1 MIKETLL
8 IEIGTEELPPRALN
22 NLSEAFRSGI
32 EAELKAKKLAFSGIE
47 AFATPRRLALLISDL
62 QSEQEDYI
70 NERRGPAKQA
80 AIKEGKP
87 TPALL
92 GFARSCGVDVEQLT
106 LLETDK
112 GAWYTYKEEVKG
124 EALAALLPAMI
135 EKALKGLPIPKRMR
149 WADHD
154 FEFVRPVRWLTVVYG
169 TDIIDIEI
177 FGIKASNVSRGHRF
191 HTTQP
196 ITITNAK
203 DYEHIM
209 EKEGHII
216 PNFHKRKAMIEEQI
230 NTVTEGIGAPIVNAG
245 LLDEVT
251 ALVEFPNAMIG
262 QFESHFLDV
271 PQEALIIAM
280 EDHQRYFPIV
290 DSQGKLVDQFC
301 FVSNIISGE
310 PEAVTSGNER
320 VIRPRFADAEFFW
333 NEDKKKPL
341 EAYLADLENVVFQ
354 TKLGSQA
361 DKIRRVATL
370 SEAIAT
376 KIGADSTLVARA
388 ARLNKADL
396 ISDMVQEFPELQ
408 GTMARYYA
416 KAQEEDNIVAAS
428 LEQVYWPRFAG
439 DKLPESKEALAL
451 GLAERL
457 DTIVGIFSIGEIPTG
472 SRDPYGLRRNALA
485 VLRMLIEEKLDLDL
499 LDLIKISAATMPAEI
514 DAEKSVATIFTYIF
528 DRLRA
533 YSADLGVSSDVFAS
547 ISELKL
553 TNPLDIYHRLLAV
566 AKFKALPEA
575 GTLIETNKRI
585 HNILENNRQALD
597 TASLTISESLLEN
610 DSEKVL
616 YQASQSLKEEIK
628 TLSAADDYQGIL
640 QALSNLAMP
649 LANFFTDTM
658 VMTEDLAVRHNRIAL
673 LTEIRDYF
681 ETVAD
686 ISKLQLA

>member
-22 NLSEAFRSGI
+22 NLSNAFKAGI
-32 EAELKAKKLAFSGIE
+32 EAELKAKKLEFSEIE
-47 AFATPRRLALLISDL
+47 AYATPRRLAVVISDL
-62 QSEQEDYI
+62 QSEQDDYS
-70 NERRGPAKQA
+70 NERRGPALQA
-80 AIKEGKP
+80 AMKDGEP

-92 GFARSCGVDVEQLT
+92 GFARSCGVSVEQLS
-106 LLETDK
+106 LLETEK
-112 GAWYTYKEEVKG
+112 GAWYTFKEEVKG
-124 EALAALLPAMI
+124 ESLASLLPAMI

-154 FEFVRPVRWLTVVYG
+154 FEFVRPVRWLAVVYG
-169 TDIIDIEI
+169 DQILDIEI

-191 HTTQP
+191 HTKAP
-196 ITITNAK
+196 VTITHAK
-203 DYEHIM
+203 DYETIM
-209 EKEGHII
+209 EREGHII
-216 PNFHKRKAMIEEQI
+216 PSFYKRKAMIEEQI
-230 NTVTEGIGAPIVNAG
+230 NAATKGIGAPIINAG

-251 ALVEFPNAMIG
+251 ALVEYPKAMIG

-290 DSQGKLVDQFC
+290 DEHGKLVDKFC
-301 FVSNIISGE
+301 FVSNIVSEE
-310 PEAVTSGNER
+310 PEAVISGNER

-341 EAYLADLENVVFQ
+341 SDYLADLENVVFQ

-370 SEAIAT
+370 SEAIAAE
-376 KIGADSTLVARA
+376 IGADTTLVSRA

-416 KAQEEDNIVAAS
+416 LNQNEDPIVADS

-439 DKLPESKEALAL
+439 DRLPESKEALAL

-485 VLRMLIEEKLDLDL
+485 VLRMLIEAELNLDL
-499 LDLIKISAATMPAEI
+499 LKLIKISADTMPAEI
-514 DAEKSVATIFTYIF
+514 EAEKSVDTIFTYIF

-533 YSADLGVSSDVFAS
+533 YSSDLGVSSDVFAS

-585 HNILENNRQALD
+585 HNILENNKSEAALP
-597 TASLTISESLLEN
+597 AVSASLLEN
-610 DSEKVL
+610 DSEKAL
-616 YQASQSLKEEIK
+616 YNASQALKEEIGK
-628 TLSAADDYQGIL
+628 LSAARDYQAIL
-640 QALSNLAMP
+640 QALSNLATP
-649 LANFFTDTM
+649 LANFFADTM
-658 VMTEDLAVRHNRIAL
+658 VMTDDLQVRQNRIAL

-686 ISKLQLA
+686 ISKLQL

>member
-8 IEIGTEELPPRALN
+8 IELGTEELPPRALN
-22 NLSEAFRSGI
+22 NLSDAFKAGI
-32 EAELKAKKLAFSGIE
+32 ESELKAKKLQYSEIK
-47 AFATPRRLALLISDL
+47 AFATPRRLALVISDL
-62 QSEQEDYI
+62 QSEQEDYT
-70 NERRGPAKQA
+70 NERRGPALQA
-80 AIKEGKP
+80 AMKDGAP
-87 TPALL
+87 SPALL
-92 GFARSCGVDVEQLT
+92 GFARSCGVDVEQLV
-106 LLETDK
+106 LLETEK

-124 EALAALLPAMI
+124 DTLESLLPAMI

-154 FEFVRPVRWLTVVYG
+154 FEFVRPVRWLAVVYG
-169 TDIIDIEI
+169 DKVLNTEI
-177 FGIKASNVSRGHRF
+177 FGIKAGNQSRGHRF
-191 HTTQP
+191 HTSSP
-196 ITITNAK
+196 VTITRAA
-203 DYEHIM
+203 DYEAIM
-209 EKEGHII
+209 TEQGHII
-216 PNFHKRKAMIEEQI
+216 PDFAKRKAMIEEQI
-230 NTVTEGIGAPIVNAG
+230 KAVTENVGNPIVNAG

-251 ALVEFPNAMIG
+251 ALVEYPNAMIG
-262 QFESHFLDV
+262 SFESHFLDV

-290 DSQGKLVDQFC
+290 DANGTLIDKFC
-301 FVSNIISGE
+301 FISNIISAE
-310 PEAVTSGNER
+310 PTAVISGNER

-341 EAYLADLENVVFQ
+341 ESYLTALENVVFQ

-361 DKIRRVATL
+361 DKINRVKTL
-370 SEAIAT
+370 AEAIA
-376 KIGADSTLVARA
+376 KEINADSEIVSRA

-416 KAQEEDNIVAAS
+416 NFQGENAIVADS

-439 DKLPESKEALAL
+439 DKLPETKEAQAL

-485 VLRMLIEEKLDLDL
+485 VLRILIEEKLNLDL
-499 LDLIKISAATMPAEI
+499 LKLIEISASTMPASI
-514 DAEKSVATIFTYIF
+514 DANKSVATIFTYIF

-533 YSADLGVSSDVFAS
+533 YSSDLGVSSDVFAS

-566 AKFKALPEA
+566 SSFKALAEA

-585 HNILENNRQALD
+585 HNILNNNKGEVVAVEVK
-597 TASLTISESLLEN
+597 ESLLEN
-610 DSEKVL
+610 DSEKALFTASRELQGKIAGLVAEKD
-616 YQASQSLKEEIK
+616 YQA
-628 TLSAADDYQGIL
+628 IL
-640 QALSNLAMP
+640 VALTNLAAP
-649 LANFFTDTM
+649 LAAFFTDTM
-658 VMTEDLAVRHNRIAL
+658 VMADNLEVRHNRIAL

-686 ISKLQLA
+686 ISKLQL

>member
-8 IEIGTEELPPRALN
+8 IELGTEELPPRALN
-22 NLSEAFRSGI
+22 NLSDAFKAGI
-32 EAELKAKKLAFSGIE
+32 ESELKAKKLQYSEIK
-47 AFATPRRLALLISDL
+47 AFATPRRLALVISDL
-62 QSEQEDYI
+62 QSEQEDYT
-70 NERRGPAKQA
+70 NERRGPALQA
-80 AIKEGKP
+80 AMKDGAP
-87 TPALL
+87 SPALL
-92 GFARSCGVDVEQLT
+92 GFARSCGVDVEQLV
-106 LLETDK
+106 LLETEK

-124 EALAALLPAMI
+124 DTLESLLPAMI

-154 FEFVRPVRWLTVVYG
+154 FEFVRPVRWLAVVYG
-169 TDIIDIEI
+169 DKVLNTEI
-177 FGIKASNVSRGHRF
+177 FGIKAGNQSRGHRF
-191 HTTQP
+191 HTSSP
-196 ITITNAK
+196 VTITRAA
-203 DYEHIM
+203 DYEAIM
-209 EKEGHII
+209 TEQGHII
-216 PNFHKRKAMIEEQI
+216 PDFAKRKAMIEAQI
-230 NTVTEGIGAPIVNAG
+230 KTVTENVGNPIVSAG

-251 ALVEFPNAMIG
+251 ALVEYPNAMIG
-262 QFESHFLDV
+262 SFESHFLDV

-290 DSQGKLVDQFC
+290 DANGTLIDKFC
-301 FVSNIISGE
+301 FISNIISAE
-310 PEAVTSGNER
+310 PTAVISGNER

-341 EAYLADLENVVFQ
+341 ESYLTSLENVVFQ

-361 DKIRRVATL
+361 DKINRVKTLAT
-370 SEAIAT
+370 AIA
-376 KIGADSTLVARA
+376 KEINADSEIVARA

-416 KAQEEDNIVAAS
+416 NFQGENAIVADS

-439 DKLPESKEALAL
+439 DKLPETKEAQAL

-485 VLRMLIEEKLDLDL
+485 VLRILIEEKLNLDL
-499 LDLIKISAATMPAEI
+499 LKLIEISANTMPASI
-514 DAEKSVATIFTYIF
+514 DANKSVATIFTYIF

-533 YSADLGVSSDVFAS
+533 YSSDLGVSSDVFAS

-566 AKFKALPEA
+566 SSFKALAEA

-585 HNILENNRQALD
+585 HNILNNNKGEVVAVEVK
-597 TASLTISESLLEN
+597 ESLLEN
-610 DSEKVL
+610 DSEKALFTASRELQGKIAGLVAEKD
-616 YQASQSLKEEIK
+616 YQA
-628 TLSAADDYQGIL
+628 IL
-640 QALSNLAMP
+640 VALTNLAAP
-649 LANFFTDTM
+649 LAAFFTDTM
-658 VMTEDLAVRHNRIAL
+658 VMADNLEVRHNRIAL

-686 ISKLQLA
+686 ISKLQL

>member
-22 NLSEAFRSGI
+22 NLSEAFKKGI
-32 EAELKAKKLAFSGIE
+32 ESELKAKKLEFSGIQ

-62 QSEQEDYI
+62 QSEQADYSS
-70 NERRGPAKQA
+70 ERRGPAATA
-80 AIKEGKP
+80 AMKDGAP

-92 GFARSCGVDVEQLT
+92 GFARSCGVTVEDLT

-112 GAWYTYKEEVKG
+112 GAWYTFKEEVKG
-124 EALAALLPAMI
+124 ESLESLLPAMI

-149 WADHD
+149 WASHD
-154 FEFVRPVRWLTVVYG
+154 FEFVRPVRWIAIVYG
-169 TDIIDIEI
+169 DKVLNTEI
-177 FGIKASNVSRGHRF
+177 FGIKAGNESRGHRF
-191 HTTQP
+191 HTTAP
-196 ITITNAK
+196 IQITHAK
-203 DYEHIM
+203 DYEAIM
-209 EKEGHII
+209 TEQGHIV
-216 PNFHKRKAMIEEQI
+216 PDFAKRKAMIEAQI
-230 NTVTEGIGAPIVNAG
+230 KTVTENVGTPIVNEG

-251 ALVEFPNAMIG
+251 ALVEYPNAMIG
-262 QFESHFLDV
+262 GFESHFLNV

-290 DSQGKLVDQFC
+290 DANGKLLDKFC
-301 FVSNIISGE
+301 FISNIISE
-310 PEAVTSGNER
+310 DPAAVIEGNER

-333 NEDKKKPL
+333 NEDREKPL
-341 EAYLADLENVVFQ
+341 EDYLANLENVVFQ

-361 DKIRRVATL
+361 DKINRAKTL
-370 SEAIAT
+370 AEAIA
-376 KIGADSTLVARA
+376 KDINADEALVSRA

-416 KAQEEDNIVAAS
+416 NAQGENPIVADS

-439 DKLPESKEALAL
+439 DQLPVTKEAQAL

-485 VLRMLIEEKLDLDL
+485 VLRILIEEKLNLDL
-499 LDLIKISAATMPAEI
+499 LKLIEISANTMPASVE
-514 DAEKSVATIFTYIF
+514 AEKSIATIFTYIF

-533 YSADLGVSSDVFAS
+533 YSADLGVSNDVFAS

-566 AKFKALPEA
+566 AAFKALPA
-575 GTLIETNKRI
+575 ASSLVETNKRI
-585 HNILENNRQALD
+585 QNILSNNKDEVAAESVQ
-597 TASLTISESLLEN
+597 ESLLEN
-610 DSEKVL
+610 DSEKAL
-616 YQASQSLKEEIK
+616 FAATRE
-628 TLSAADDYQGIL
+628 LSGQIEGLVAAKDYAAIL
-640 QALSNLAMP
+640 TALSNLADP
-649 LANFFTDTM
+649 LAKFFEDTM
-658 VMTEDLAVRHNRIAL
+658 VMADDLEVRRNRIAL
-673 LTEIRDYF
+673 LTEIRNDF

-686 ISKLQLA
+686 ISKLQL

>member
-8 IEIGTEELPPRALN
+8 IELGTEELPPRALN
-22 NLSEAFRSGI
+22 NLSDAFKAGI
-32 EAELKAKKLAFSGIE
+32 ESELKAKKLQYSEIK
-47 AFATPRRLALLISDL
+47 AFATPRRLALVISDL
-62 QSEQEDYI
+62 QSEQEDYT
-70 NERRGPAKQA
+70 NERRGPALQA
-80 AIKEGKP
+80 AMKDGAP
-87 TPALL
+87 SPALL
-92 GFARSCGVDVEQLT
+92 GFARSCGVDVEQLV
-106 LLETDK
+106 LLETEK

-124 EALAALLPAMI
+124 DTLESLLPAMI

-154 FEFVRPVRWLTVVYG
+154 FEFVRPVRWLAVVYG
-169 TDIIDIEI
+169 DKVLNTEI
-177 FGIKASNVSRGHRF
+177 FGIKAGNQSRGHRF
-191 HTTQP
+191 HTSSP
-196 ITITNAK
+196 VTITRAA
-203 DYEHIM
+203 DYEAIM
-209 EKEGHII
+209 TEQGHII
-216 PNFHKRKAMIEEQI
+216 PDFAKRKAMIEAQI
-230 NTVTEGIGAPIVNAG
+230 KAVTENVGNPIVNAG

-251 ALVEFPNAMIG
+251 ALVEYPNAMIG
-262 QFESHFLDV
+262 SFESHFLDV

-290 DSQGKLVDQFC
+290 DANGTLIDKFC
-301 FVSNIISGE
+301 FISNIISAE
-310 PEAVTSGNER
+310 PTAVISGNER

-341 EAYLADLENVVFQ
+341 ESYLTALENVVFQ

-361 DKIRRVATL
+361 DKINRVKTLAT
-370 SEAIAT
+370 AIA
-376 KIGADSTLVARA
+376 KEINADSEIVARA

-416 KAQEEDNIVAAS
+416 NFQGENAIVADS

-439 DKLPESKEALAL
+439 DKLPETKEAQAL

-485 VLRMLIEEKLDLDL
+485 VLRILIEEKLNLDL
-499 LDLIKISAATMPAEI
+499 LKLIEISASTMPASI
-514 DAEKSVATIFTYIF
+514 DANKSVATIFTYIF

-533 YSADLGVSSDVFAS
+533 YSSDLGVSSDVFAS

-566 AKFKALPEA
+566 SSFKALAEA

-585 HNILENNRQALD
+585 HNILNNNKGEVVAVEVK
-597 TASLTISESLLEN
+597 ESLLEN
-610 DSEKVL
+610 DSEKALFTASRELQGKIAGLVAEKD
-616 YQASQSLKEEIK
+616 YQA
-628 TLSAADDYQGIL
+628 IL
-640 QALSNLAMP
+640 VALTNLAAP
-649 LANFFTDTM
+649 LAAFFTDTM
-658 VMTEDLAVRHNRIAL
+658 VMADNLEVRHNRIAL

-686 ISKLQLA
+686 ISKLQL

>member
-8 IEIGTEELPPRALN
+8 IELGTEELPPRALN
-22 NLSEAFRSGI
+22 NLSDAFKAGI
-32 EAELKAKKLAFSGIE
+32 ESELKAKKLQYSEIK
-47 AFATPRRLALLISDL
+47 AFATPRRLALVISDL
-62 QSEQEDYI
+62 QSEQEDYT
-70 NERRGPAKQA
+70 NERRGPALQA
-80 AIKEGKP
+80 AMKDGAP
-87 TPALL
+87 SPALL
-92 GFARSCGVDVEQLT
+92 GFARSCGVDVEQLV
-106 LLETDK
+106 LLETEK

-124 EALAALLPAMI
+124 DTLESLLPAMI

-154 FEFVRPVRWLTVVYG
+154 FEFVRPVRWLAVVYG
-169 TDIIDIEI
+169 DKVLNTEI
-177 FGIKASNVSRGHRF
+177 FGIKAGNQSRGHRF
-191 HTTQP
+191 HTSSP
-196 ITITNAK
+196 VTITHAA
-203 DYEHIM
+203 DYEAIM
-209 EKEGHII
+209 TEQGHII
-216 PNFHKRKAMIEEQI
+216 PDFAKRKAMIEAQI
-230 NTVTEGIGAPIVNAG
+230 KAVTENVGNPIVNAG

-251 ALVEFPNAMIG
+251 ALVEYPNAMIG
-262 QFESHFLDV
+262 SFESHFLDV

-290 DSQGKLVDQFC
+290 DANGTLIDKFC
-301 FVSNIISGE
+301 FISNIISAE

-341 EAYLADLENVVFQ
+341 ESYLTSLENVVFQ

-361 DKIRRVATL
+361 DKINRVKTL
-370 SEAIAT
+370 AEAIA
-376 KIGADSTLVARA
+376 KEINADSEIVSRA

-416 KAQEEDNIVAAS
+416 NFQGENAIVADS

-439 DKLPESKEALAL
+439 DKLPETKEAQAL

-485 VLRMLIEEKLDLDL
+485 VLRILIEEKLNLDL
-499 LDLIKISAATMPAEI
+499 LKLIEISASTMPASI
-514 DAEKSVATIFTYIF
+514 DANKSVATIFTYIF

-533 YSADLGVSSDVFAS
+533 YSSDLGVSSDVFAS

-566 AKFKALPEA
+566 SSFKALAEA

-585 HNILENNRQALD
+585 HNILNNNKGEVVAVEVK
-597 TASLTISESLLEN
+597 ESLLEN
-610 DSEKVL
+610 DSEKALFTASRELQGKIAGLVAEKD
-616 YQASQSLKEEIK
+616 YQA
-628 TLSAADDYQGIL
+628 IL
-640 QALSNLAMP
+640 VALTNLAAP
-649 LANFFTDTM
+649 LAAFFTDTM
-658 VMTEDLAVRHNRIAL
+658 VMADNLEVRHNRIAL

-686 ISKLQLA
+686 ISKLQL

>member
-8 IEIGTEELPPRALN
+8 IELGTEELPPRALN
-22 NLSEAFRSGI
+22 NLSDAFKAGI
-32 EAELKAKKLAFSGIE
+32 ESELKAKKLQYSEIK
-47 AFATPRRLALLISDL
+47 AFATPRRLALVISDL
-62 QSEQEDYI
+62 QSEQEDYT
-70 NERRGPAKQA
+70 NERRGPALQA
-80 AIKEGKP
+80 AMKDGAP
-87 TPALL
+87 SPALL
-92 GFARSCGVDVEQLT
+92 GFARSCGVDVEQLV
-106 LLETDK
+106 LLETEK

-124 EALAALLPAMI
+124 DTLESLLPAMI

-154 FEFVRPVRWLTVVYG
+154 FEFVRPVRWLAVVYG
-169 TDIIDIEI
+169 DKVLNTEI
-177 FGIKASNVSRGHRF
+177 FGIKAGNQSRGHRF
-191 HTTQP
+191 HTSSP
-196 ITITNAK
+196 VTITRAA
-203 DYEHIM
+203 DYEVIM
-209 EKEGHII
+209 TEQGHII
-216 PNFHKRKAMIEEQI
+216 PDFAKRKAMIEAQI
-230 NTVTEGIGAPIVNAG
+230 KAVTENVGNPIVNAG

-251 ALVEFPNAMIG
+251 ALVEYPNAMIG
-262 QFESHFLDV
+262 SFESHFLDV

-290 DSQGKLVDQFC
+290 DANGTLIDKFC
-301 FVSNIISGE
+301 FISNIISAE
-310 PEAVTSGNER
+310 PTAVISGNER

-341 EAYLADLENVVFQ
+341 ESYLTALENVVFQ

-361 DKIRRVATL
+361 DKINRVKTL
-370 SEAIAT
+370 AEAIA
-376 KIGADSTLVARA
+376 KEINADSEIVSRA

-416 KAQEEDNIVAAS
+416 NFQGENAIVADS

-439 DKLPESKEALAL
+439 DKLPETKEAQAL

-485 VLRMLIEEKLDLDL
+485 VLRILIEEKLNLDL
-499 LDLIKISAATMPAEI
+499 LKLIEISASTMPASI
-514 DAEKSVATIFTYIF
+514 DANKSVATIFTYIF

-533 YSADLGVSSDVFAS
+533 YSSDLGVSSDVFAS

-566 AKFKALPEA
+566 SSFKALAEA

-585 HNILENNRQALD
+585 HNILNNNKGEVVAVEVK
-597 TASLTISESLLEN
+597 ESLLEN
-610 DSEKVL
+610 DSEKALFTASRELQGKIAGLVAEKD
-616 YQASQSLKEEIK
+616 YQA
-628 TLSAADDYQGIL
+628 IL
-640 QALSNLAMP
+640 VALTNLAAP
-649 LANFFTDTM
+649 LAAFFTDTM
-658 VMTEDLAVRHNRIAL
+658 VMADNLEVRHNRIAL

-686 ISKLQLA
+686 ISKLQL

>member
-22 NLSEAFRSGI
+22 NLSNAFKEGI
-32 EAELKAKKLAFSGIE
+32 AAELKAKKLGFSEIK
-47 AFATPRRLALLISDL
+47 AYATPRRLALVISDL
-62 QSEQEDYI
+62 DSEQADYVS
-70 NERRGPAKQA
+70 ERRGPAVQA
-80 AIKEGKP
+80 AMKEGEP
-87 TPALL
+87 TPALQ
-92 GFARSCGVDVEQLT
+92 GFARSCGVTVEQLT

-124 EALAALLPAMI
+124 QTLASLLPAMI

-149 WADHD
+149 WAGHD
-154 FEFVRPVRWLTVVYG
+154 FEFVRPVRWVVVMYG
-169 TDIIDIEI
+169 DQVLETKI
-177 FGIKASNVSRGHRF
+177 FGINAGNESRGHRF
-191 HTTQP
+191 HTSAP
-196 ITITNAK
+196 IAIPHAK
-203 DYEHIM
+203 EYEATM
-209 EKEGHII
+209 EQQGHII
-216 PNFHKRKAMIEEQI
+216 PDFAKRKALIEADIQK
-230 NTVTEGIGAPIVNAG
+230 VTASIGTPIVNEG

-251 ALVEFPNAMIG
+251 ALVEHPKAMIG
-262 QFESHFLDV
+262 SFETHFLEV

-290 DSQGKLVDQFC
+290 DENGKLVDKFC
-301 FVSNIISGE
+301 FISNIESSE
-310 PEAVTSGNER
+310 PQAVIDGNER

-333 NEDKKKPL
+333 NEDRQKPL
-341 EAYLADLENVVFQ
+341 ESYLAHLESVVFQ

-370 SEAIAT
+370 SEAIA
-376 KIGADSTLVARA
+376 KMIGADEALVARA

-416 KAQEEDNIVAAS
+416 LNQDENPIVADS

-439 DKLPESKEALAL
+439 DRLPESKEAQAL

-485 VLRMLIEEKLDLDL
+485 VLRILIEKELNLDL
-499 LDLIKISAATMPAEI
+499 LKLIEISAATMPKAIE
-514 DAEKSVATIFTYIF
+514 AEKSVMTIFTYIF

-566 AKFKALPEA
+566 AAFKALPEA
-575 GTLIETNKRI
+575 GSLIETNKRI
-585 HNILENNRQALD
+585 HNILENNKEEAVATD
-597 TASLTISESLLEN
+597 VSEALLEN
-610 DSEKVL
+610 ESEKL
-616 YQASQSLKEEIK
+616 LFKATELLKGEIASLV
-628 TLSAADDYQGIL
+628 AAKDYRAIL
-640 QALSNLAMP
+640 EQLANLAAP
-649 LANFFTDTM
+649 LARFFEDTM
-658 VMTEDLAVRHNRIAL
+658 VMAEDREVRHNRIAL
-673 LTEIRDYF
+673 LTEIRDDF

-686 ISKLQLA
+686 ISKLQL

>member
-8 IEIGTEELPPRALN
+8 IEIGTEELPPRALTT
-22 NLSEAFRSGI
+22 LSDAFRAGI
-32 EAELKAKKLAFSGIE
+32 ESELKAKKLAFTDIK
-47 AFATPRRLALLISDL
+47 AYATPRRLALVITDL
-62 QSEQEDYI
+62 QSEQEDYT
-70 NERRGPAKQA
+70 NERRGPAQQA
-80 AIKEGKP
+80 AMKDGVP
-87 TPALL
+87 TPALQ
-92 GFARSCGVDVEQLT
+92 GFARSCGVEVDQLQ

-112 GAWYTYKEEVKG
+112 GAWYLFKEEVKG
-124 EALAALLPAMI
+124 DTLEALLPAMI

-154 FEFVRPVRWLTVVYG
+154 FEFVRPVRWLVIVYG
-169 TDIIDIEI
+169 NKILDAEI
-177 FGIKASNVSRGHRF
+177 FGIKAGNESRGHRF
-191 HTTQP
+191 HTNAP
-196 ITITNAK
+196 IVITDAA
-203 DYEHIM
+203 DYENIM
-209 EKEGHII
+209 TEQGHII
-216 PNFHKRKAMIEEQI
+216 PDFAKRKAMITEQI
-230 NTVTEGIGAPIVNAG
+230 TAATKNVGQPIVNAG

-251 ALVEFPNAMIG
+251 ALVEYPNAMIG
-262 QFESHFLDV
+262 SFESHFLDV

-290 DSQGKLVDQFC
+290 DNNGTLIDKFC
-301 FVSNIISGE
+301 FVSNIISDE
-310 PEAVTSGNER
+310 PTAVIAGNER

-333 NEDKKKPL
+333 NEDKQKPL
-341 EAYLADLENVVFQ
+341 EHYLTDLENVVFQ

-361 DKIRRVATL
+361 DKINRVKTL
-370 SEAIAT
+370 AEAIA
-376 KIGADSTLVARA
+376 KEIGANEALVSRA

-416 KAQEEDNIVAAS
+416 NFQGEDAIVADS

-439 DKLPESKEALAL
+439 DKLPTTKEAQAL

-485 VLRMLIEEKLDLDL
+485 VLRILIEGELNLDLRK
-499 LDLIKISAATMPAEI
+499 LIEISASTMPASI
-514 DAEKSVATIFTYIF
+514 DAEKSVKTIFTYIF

-533 YSADLGVSSDVFAS
+533 YSADLGVSNDVFAS
-547 ISELKL
+547 ISGLELS
-553 TNPLDIYHRLLAV
+553 NPLDIYHRLLAV
-566 AKFKALPEA
+566 AKFKALKAA

-585 HNILENNRQALD
+585 HNILENNKGEVI
-597 TASLTISESLLEN
+597 TAKVSEKLLEN

-616 YQASQSLKEEIK
+616 FTASNELKGKIKSLADAKDYQA
-628 TLSAADDYQGIL
+628 IL
-640 QALSNLAMP
+640 EALSNLATP
-649 LANFFTDTM
+649 LADFFADTM
-658 VMTEDLAVRHNRIAL
+658 VMADNLEVRHNRIAL

>member
-22 NLSEAFRSGI
+22 NLSDAFSKGI
-32 EAELKAKKLAFSGIE
+32 ESELKAKKLSFSGIK
-47 AFATPRRLALLISDL
+47 AYATPRRLALVISDL
-62 QSEQEDYI
+62 QSEQEDYT
-70 NERRGPAKQA
+70 NERRGPATQA
-80 AIKEGKP
+80 AMKDGAP

-92 GFARSCGVDVEQLT
+92 GFARSCGVEVDQLT

-112 GAWYTYKEEVKG
+112 GAWYVFKEEVKG
-124 EALAALLPAMI
+124 DTLESLLPAMI

-154 FEFVRPVRWLTVVYG
+154 FEFVRPVRWLAVVYG
-169 TDIIDIEI
+169 DKVLNTEI
-177 FGIKASNVSRGHRF
+177 FGITASNISRGHRF
-191 HTTQP
+191 HTNAP
-196 ITITNAK
+196 IEIKNAA
-203 DYEHIM
+203 DYETIM
-209 EKEGHII
+209 TEKGHII
-216 PNFHKRKAMIEEQI
+216 PDFAKRKAMIEVQI
-230 NTVTEGIGAPIVNAG
+230 KDVTNGLGTPIVNAG

-262 QFESHFLDV
+262 SFESHFLDV

-290 DSQGKLVDQFC
+290 DNDGTLIDKFC
-301 FVSNIISGE
+301 FISNIVSE
-310 PEAVTSGNER
+310 QPEAVVAGNER

-333 NEDKKKPL
+333 NEDKEKPL
-341 EAYLADLENVVFQ
+341 ESYLSHLENIVFQ

-361 DKIRRVATL
+361 DKINRVKTL
-370 SEAIAT
+370 AEAIA
-376 KIGADSTLVARA
+376 KAINADETLVSRA

-416 KAQEEDNIVAAS
+416 NAQGEDSIVADS

-439 DKLPESKEALAL
+439 DKLPTTKEAQAL

-485 VLRMLIEEKLDLDL
+485 VLRILIEEELNLDL
-499 LDLIKISAATMPAEI
+499 LKLIEISASTMPEAI
-514 DAEKSVATIFTYIF
+514 DAKKSVETIFTYIF

-533 YSADLGVSSDVFAS
+533 YSADLGVSNDVFAS

-585 HNILENNRQALD
+585 HNILENNKDQVVS
-597 TASLTISESLLEN
+597 TAVSEALLEN
-610 DSEKVL
+610 DAEKAL
-616 YQASQSLKEEIK
+616 FTASNELKGKIQSLADAKDYQA
-628 TLSAADDYQGIL
+628 IL
-640 QALSNLAMP
+640 VALSNLATP
-649 LANFFTDTM
+649 LANFFESTM
-658 VMTEDLAVRHNRIAL
+658 VMADDLDVRHNRIAL

>member
-8 IEIGTEELPPRALN
+8 IELGTEELPPRALN
-22 NLSEAFRSGI
+22 NLSDAFKAGI
-32 EAELKAKKLAFSGIE
+32 ESELKAKKLQYSEIK
-47 AFATPRRLALLISDL
+47 AFATPRRLALVISDL
-62 QSEQEDYI
+62 QSEQEDYT
-70 NERRGPAKQA
+70 NERRGPALQA
-80 AIKEGKP
+80 AMKDGAP
-87 TPALL
+87 SPALL
-92 GFARSCGVDVEQLT
+92 GFARSCGVDVEQLV
-106 LLETDK
+106 LLETEK

-124 EALAALLPAMI
+124 DTLESLLPAMI

-154 FEFVRPVRWLTVVYG
+154 FEFVRPVRWLAVVYG
-169 TDIIDIEI
+169 DKVLNTEI
-177 FGIKASNVSRGHRF
+177 FGIKAGNQSRGHRF
-191 HTTQP
+191 HTSSP
-196 ITITNAK
+196 VTITRAA
-203 DYEHIM
+203 DYEAIM
-209 EKEGHII
+209 TEQGHII
-216 PNFHKRKAMIEEQI
+216 PDFAKRKAMIEAQI
-230 NTVTEGIGAPIVNAG
+230 KTVTENVGNPIVNAG

-251 ALVEFPNAMIG
+251 ALVEYPNAMIG
-262 QFESHFLDV
+262 SFESHFLDV

-290 DSQGKLVDQFC
+290 DANGTLIDKFC
-301 FVSNIISGE
+301 FISNIISAE
-310 PEAVTSGNER
+310 PTAVISGNER

-341 EAYLADLENVVFQ
+341 ESYLTALENVVFQ

-361 DKIRRVATL
+361 DKINRVKTL
-370 SEAIAT
+370 AEAIA
-376 KIGADSTLVARA
+376 KEINADSEIVSRA

-416 KAQEEDNIVAAS
+416 NFQGENAIVADS

-439 DKLPESKEALAL
+439 DKLPETKEAQAL

-485 VLRMLIEEKLDLDL
+485 VLRILIEEKLNLDL
-499 LDLIKISAATMPAEI
+499 LKLIEISASTMPASI
-514 DAEKSVATIFTYIF
+514 DANKSVATIFTYIF

-533 YSADLGVSSDVFAS
+533 YSSDLGVSSDVFAS

-566 AKFKALPEA
+566 SSFKALAEA

-585 HNILENNRQALD
+585 HNILNNNKGEVVAVEVK
-597 TASLTISESLLEN
+597 ESLLEN
-610 DSEKVL
+610 DSEKALFTASRELQGKIAGLVAEKD
-616 YQASQSLKEEIK
+616 YQA
-628 TLSAADDYQGIL
+628 IL
-640 QALSNLAMP
+640 VALTNLAAP
-649 LANFFTDTM
+649 LAAFFTDTM
-658 VMTEDLAVRHNRIAL
+658 VMADNLEVRHNRIAL

-686 ISKLQLA
+686 ISKLQL

>member
-8 IEIGTEELPPRALN
+8 IELGTEELPPRALN
-22 NLSEAFRSGI
+22 NLSDAFKAGI
-32 EAELKAKKLAFSGIE
+32 ESELKAKKLQYSEIK
-47 AFATPRRLALLISDL
+47 AFATPRRLALVISDL
-62 QSEQEDYI
+62 QSEQEDYT
-70 NERRGPAKQA
+70 NERRGPALQA
-80 AIKEGKP
+80 AMKDGAP
-87 TPALL
+87 SPALL
-92 GFARSCGVDVEQLT
+92 GFARSCGVDVEQLV
-106 LLETDK
+106 LLETEK

-124 EALAALLPAMI
+124 DTLESLLPAMI

-154 FEFVRPVRWLTVVYG
+154 FEFVRPVRWLAVVYG
-169 TDIIDIEI
+169 DKVLNTEI
-177 FGIKASNVSRGHRF
+177 FGIKAGNQSRGHRF
-191 HTTQP
+191 HTSSP
-196 ITITNAK
+196 VTITRAA
-203 DYEHIM
+203 DYEAIM
-209 EKEGHII
+209 TEQGHII
-216 PNFHKRKAMIEEQI
+216 PDFAKRKAMIEAQI
-230 NTVTEGIGAPIVNAG
+230 KTVTENVGNPIVNAG

-251 ALVEFPNAMIG
+251 ALVEYPNAMIG
-262 QFESHFLDV
+262 SFESHFLDV

-290 DSQGKLVDQFC
+290 DANGTLIDKFC
-301 FVSNIISGE
+301 FISNIISAE
-310 PEAVTSGNER
+310 PTAVISGNER

-341 EAYLADLENVVFQ
+341 ESYLTALENVVFQ

-361 DKIRRVATL
+361 DKINRVKTL
-370 SEAIAT
+370 AEAIA
-376 KIGADSTLVARA
+376 KEINADSEIVSRA

-396 ISDMVQEFPELQ
+396 ISDMVQECPELQ

-416 KAQEEDNIVAAS
+416 NFQGENAIVADS

-439 DKLPESKEALAL
+439 DKLPETKEAQAL

-485 VLRMLIEEKLDLDL
+485 VLRILIEEKLNLDL
-499 LDLIKISAATMPAEI
+499 LKLIEISASTMPASI
-514 DAEKSVATIFTYIF
+514 DANKSVATIFTYIF

-533 YSADLGVSSDVFAS
+533 YSSDLGVSSDVFAS

-566 AKFKALPEA
+566 SSFKALAEA

-585 HNILENNRQALD
+585 HNILNNNKGEVVAVEVK
-597 TASLTISESLLEN
+597 ESLLEN
-610 DSEKVL
+610 DSEKALFTASRELQGKIAGLVAEKD
-616 YQASQSLKEEIK
+616 YQA
-628 TLSAADDYQGIL
+628 IL
-640 QALSNLAMP
+640 VALTNLAAP
-649 LANFFTDTM
+649 LAAFFTDTM
-658 VMTEDLAVRHNRIAL
+658 VMADNLEVRHNRIAL

-686 ISKLQLA
+686 ISKLQL